1 METQRNKPRSKRIL
15 RNMTMG
21 AMVFMAAVA
30 LRISPLQLVFS
41 SSAQSLAQQPPS
53 TTPTYYRDVQPILRQ
68 HCLPCHQD
76 NGVAPRSFETYDKVH
91 RYALLIRTVT
101 HDKAMPPPF
110 AIPLAGKVANDP
122 SLSPQQISTLADWA
136 DAKAPE
142 GDPHDARP
150 TPDAFPPWN
159 IPKPDL
165 IVQIPQRVA
174 IPADGALNYSFQI
187 VPTHFATGRW
197 VQMAEA
203 LPSLRANVLQIL
215 VVIRPPRSHWLRSAP
230 MGKPFTGAD
239 VTHPQDLRWA
249 NDDILAV
256 YAPGSPAQR
265 FPSNTAKYIPPHA
278 DLVFRVQYTTNGVAG
293 WDQSSVALIF
303 SKQRPATRV
312 VTLALTND
320 HFTVP
325 PNAEDYRVEAS
336 GVLRQ
341 DVTLLSFFPLL
352 HLRGKQFEYNVVHAP
367 GAVPGG
373 LQPQVD
379 PLLRVN
385 YDRRWQPV
393 YPLAEPL
400 LLRAGTELRAIATY
414 DNSPANPLNPD
425 PSATVHWGER
435 PQDEVLQGFFDVAI
449 PATMKKQSILFRRH

>member
-1 METQRNKPRSKRIL
+1 METQRNTPRAKRIL
-15 RNMTMG
+15 RNMTLG
-21 AMVFMAAVA
+21 AVVFIAAVA
-30 LRISPLQLVFS
+30 LRISPLQLAFS
-41 SSAQSLAQQPPS
+41 SSAQSLAPQPPS

-76 NGVAPRSFETYDKVH
+76 NGVAPMSFETYDRVR
-91 RYALLIRTVT
+91 RYALLISTVA

-110 AIPLAGKVANDP
+110 AIPLAGKVTNDP
-122 SLSPQQISTLADWA
+122 SLTPQQISTLADWA

-142 GDPHDARP
+142 GDPHDSPHAS
-150 TPDAFPPWN
+150 DAFPPWN
-159 IPKPDL
+159 IPRPDL
-165 IVQIPQRVA
+165 IVKMPHRVA
-174 IPADGALNYSFQI
+174 IPAGGLLDYSFQI

-215 VVIRPPRSHWLRSAP
+215 VVIRRPRSRWLRSAP
-230 MGKPFTGAD
+230 IGKPFTSAE
-239 VTHPQDLRWA
+239 VTHPDDRRWA

-256 YAPGSPAQR
+256 YAPGSPAQQ
-265 FPSNTAKYIPPHA
+265 FPSNTARYVPAHA

-293 WDQSSVALIF
+293 WDQSRVGLVF

-312 VTLALTND
+312 STLALTND
-320 HFTVP
+320 RFMIP

-352 HLRGKQFEYNVVHAP
+352 HLRGKQFEFIVVHAP
-367 GAVPGG
+367 SAATGDA
-373 LQPQVD
+373 QPQVD
-379 PLLRVN
+379 PLFRVN
-385 YDRRWQPV
+385 YDCRWQPV
-393 YPLAEPL
+393 YPLADPL

-435 PQDEVLQGFFDVAI
+435 PQDEVLEGFFDVLA
-449 PATMKKQSILFRRH
+449 PATVGWPNLLAQHR